1 MSNKEQMVLG
11 YTRSGHE
18 VRLPKEKT
26 IDMSLFVNWSPG
38 DHTDA
43 SKILIEHGERI
54 EDPIAHWCKRWAKA
68 HKAIGKKAKKK
79 MRRAQANIRGGAE
92 ATILSRRGR

>member
-1 MSNKEQMVLG
+1 MSIKSMVLG

-18 VRLPKEKT
+18 VFLPTQKA
-26 IDMSLFVNWSPG
+26 ISMSQFSGWSPG
-38 DHTDA
+38 DHIDA
-43 SKILIEHGERI
+43 YRILVEHSDRA
-54 EDPIAHWCKRWAKA
+54 EDPLGHWCKRWAKA

-79 MRRAQANIRGGAE
+79 IRKAQAQIRGGAE

>member
-1 MSNKEQMVLG
+1 MVLG

-18 VRLPKEKT
+18 VLLPMQKRA
-26 IDMSLFVNWSPG
+26 DLSSFADWVPG
-38 DHTDA
+38 DHIDA
-43 SKILIEHGERI
+43 YKILTEHSERA

-79 MRRAQANIRGGAE
+79 IRKKIQKVQAQIRGGAE